1 MHCIYSSDIS
11 LLIRAWCQHPV
22 LSFSKAEW
30 FHSINNPHRLTRLD
44 LTGCWQIILRSSL
57 LSCSFE
63 VAGLKAS
70 LWFFSTWKQNKPW
83 RKAPSFQS
91 DQLIWS
97 REHTVWG
104 HTQVPGLCPLMGG
117 GGLGLHPAHLNNLNC
132 LNWWSW
138 KLQHDTFWPVLGS
151 NWVLS
156 KESFVCNSVNGH
168 YTWHASMITYD
179 RLIGFSLDAA
189 EPSAPLI
196 CWNLHIYV

>member
-1 MHCIYSSDIS
+1 MLADYSPLFFAELFIWSGWFESFTLIFLHVKTKQTMKKSSKFPKWSTDLKQRAHSVRTHAGPWAVSSD
-11 LLIRAWCQHPV
+11 
-22 LSFSKAEW
+22 
-30 FHSINNPHRLTRLD
+30 
-44 LTGCWQIILRSSL
+44 
-57 LSCSFE
+57 
-63 VAGLKAS
+63 
-70 LWFFSTWKQNKPW
+70 
-83 RKAPSFQS
+83 
-91 DQLIWS
+91 
-97 REHTVWG
+97 
-104 HTQVPGLCPLMGG
+104 GG
-117 GGLGLHPAHLNNLNC
+117 RRLGLHPAHLNNLNC